1 MNKNIEYSKLVNI
14 TFFVKNKERR
24 EIISEFIKNG
34 FVEHD
39 IEKNIYRKTINSGLK
54 ILEVKIK

>member
-1 MNKNIEYSKLVNI
+1 MNKHIEYSKLVNI

-24 EIISEFIKNG
+24 EIISELIKNG

-39 IEKNIYRKTINSGLK
+39 IEKNIYKWLIYK
-54 ILEVKIK
+54 